1 MSEIWAVIKLLP
13 QLFSLL
19 KEVFGFIQKT
29 FGDTPEKFL
38 KSAGDAFA
46 LLNQADTP
54 EKKQEAARAIQNLI
68 RRT

>member
-1 MSEIWAVIKLLP
+1 MAEIWAIIKAIPVLINTI
-13 QLFSLL
+13 
-19 KEVFGFIQKT
+19 KEVFSFIQKT

>member
-1 MSEIWAVIKLLP
+1 MGEIWALIKALP
-13 QLFSLL
+13 ALISTIR
-19 KEVFGFIQKT
+19 EVFAFIQKT

-38 KSAGDAFA
+38 KSAGEAFA

-54 EKKQEAARAIQNLI
+54 EKKVEAARAIQNLI